1 MSTPK
6 DGFYTARVFLDTGGA
21 VRLFVRVLGGV
32 PYSGHAINRP
42 MLPEACSQFE
52 PVSTPEFCQTWSDEA
67 ALELDTLRAANRAL
81 VDRVKRLEEA
91 KAAGISL
98 MRAADPFFLNPDDEG
113 DDGISIRQLDES
125 ARVTWDEPPTAGE
138 HLALYDAVLEFGRA
152 SLETLEAKP

>member
-1 MSTPK
+1 MANSAEIK
-6 DGFYTARVFLDTGGA
+6 
-21 VRLFVRVLGGV
+21 
-32 PYSGHAINRP
+32 
-42 MLPEACSQFE
+42 PEACSNFV
-52 PVSTPEFCQTWSDEA
+52 PVSSWNYCSVWPVQAGAELDALRTANKALVESVKDRERERDHANDTASA
-67 ALELDTLRAANRAL
+67 ALAENTKLAE
-81 VDRVKRLEEA
+81 RVKRLEEA